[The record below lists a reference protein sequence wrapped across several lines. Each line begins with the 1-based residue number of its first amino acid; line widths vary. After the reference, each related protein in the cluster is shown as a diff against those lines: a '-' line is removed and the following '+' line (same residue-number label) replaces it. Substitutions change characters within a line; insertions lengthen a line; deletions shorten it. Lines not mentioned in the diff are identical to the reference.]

1 MSEILL
7 QVENL
12 SVVYGN
18 GHEAVHDVNFQLTG
32 GNCCALVG
40 ANGSGK
46 STVFNAIM
54 GLVPVARGRVRLNGA
69 PVAEALKHNGLAYVP
84 QNDHIDHS
92 FPILVEEVV
101 MLGRYGHMNWRRRAG
116 PEDRAKVRE
125 ALERLAIAPLAKRQ
139 IGELSGGQRKRVF
152 LARALAQESRVIL
165 LDEPFTGVDV
175 QTEFAVMELL
185 GELRQSGYLLLV
197 STHNLG
203 AVPRFCNETI
213 LLNRTVIAQGPVQ
226 DIYNLANLELAFG
239 SALKNVG
246 LAGLNIISDDEHP
259 AVFNEEGKTL

>member
-7 QVENL
+7 QVEDL

-18 GHEAVHDVNFQLTG
+18 GHEAVHAVNFQLTG

-54 GLVPVARGRVRLNGA
+54 GLLPLASGRISLNGA
-69 PVAEALKHNGLAYVP
+69 PVATALKHNGLAYVP

-101 MLGRYGHMNWRRRAG
+101 MLGRHGHMNWRRRPR

-125 ALERLAIAPLAKRQ
+125 AMERLAISPLARRQ

-165 LDEPFTGVDV
+165 LDEPFTGVDL
-175 QTEFAVMELL
+175 QTEYAVMDLL
-185 GELRQSGYLLLV
+185 GELRRAGYLLLV

-213 LLNRTVIAQGPVQ
+213 LLNRTVIAQGPVRE
-226 DIYNLANLELAFG
+226 IYNLGNLERAFG
-239 SALKNVG
+239 SGLKNVG
-246 LAGLNIISDDEHP
+246 LAGLSIISDDEHP
-259 AVFNEEGKTL
+259 AVFNEQGHSL